1 VSDDMS
7 GGRRAKI
14 VCTLGP
20 ATSTPDQVAGLVTAG
35 MDVARLNMSHGSQ
48 DGHLAVYQRVR
59 AASDASGHSVG
70 VLVDLQGPKIRLG
83 TFGGGPVRLIPGQEF
98 TISIRPVPGDEH
110 EVATTYPG
118 LAGDVRAG
126 DTVLVDDGRV
136 VLDVQAVHD
145 GRIRTRVVTGGVVSD
160 HKGLNLP
167 GLQVS
172 VPALT
177 AKDEAD
183 LRWAL
188 RLRADM
194 IALSFVQGPADAGPA
209 RKIMDE
215 ACVRLPLI
223 AKIEKPQALDT
234 LDEIV
239 DAFDGIMVARGDL
252 GVELPLEQ
260 VPMAQKRIITRA
272 RDKAK
277 PVIVATQMLESMI
290 SAPRPTRAEASDV
303 ANAVLDGADALMLS
317 AETSVG
323 SYPAD
328 AVATMARIITA
339 AERDYLRPAASLP
352 TVPATTVPAT
362 TVPATTVPATTVP
375 ASIGGAIARAAAEV
389 GAVAGARALVAFTI
403 TGETARRL
411 ARYRSPIPLLA
422 FTPQPAT
429 RSQLALTW
437 GVETFIVPPAR
448 HTDEMVRQVE
458 DALLQIGR
466 CEKGDRV
473 VIVAGS
479 PPGTPGRTNALRV
492 HTIGDAAALGAG
504 LA

>member
-1 VSDDMS
+1 MTS
-7 GGRRAKI
+7 GRRAKI

-20 ATSTPDQVAGLVTAG
+20 ATSTPDQVAGLVAAG
-35 MDVARLNMSHGSQ
+35 MDVARLNMSHGTQ
-48 DGHLAVYQRVR
+48 DAHLAVYRQVR
-59 AASDASGHSVG
+59 AASDAAGHSVG

-83 TFGGGPVRLIPGQEF
+83 TFPGGPVRLAAGQEF
-98 TISIRPVPGDEH
+98 SISVRPVAGDEH
-110 EVATTYPG
+110 QATTTYPG
-118 LAGDVRAG
+118 LAGDVKAG

-136 VLDVQAVHD
+136 VLHVTGVQD
-145 GRIRTRVVTGGVVSD
+145 GWVRTRVITGGPVSD

-167 GLQVS
+167 GVPVS

-177 AKDEAD
+177 AKDQAD

-215 ACVRLPLI
+215 AGVRLPLI

-234 LDEIV
+234 LEEIV
-239 DAFDGIMVARGDL
+239 AAFDGIMVARGDL

-260 VPMAQKRIITRA
+260 VPMAQKRIIARA

-323 SYPAD
+323 GYPAG
-328 AVATMARIITA
+328 AVATMARVITA
-339 AERDYLRPAASLP
+339 AERDYLGPAPALP
-352 TVPATTVPAT
+352 PVSANTVPATT
-362 TVPATTVPATTVP
+362 
-375 ASIGGAIARAAAEV
+375 GGAIARAAAEV
-389 GAVAGARALVAFTI
+389 GAVTGARALVAFTI

-466 CEKGDRV
+466 CEKGDKV

-492 HTIGDAAALGAG
+492 HTIGDSAALGAG

>member
-1 VSDDMS
+1 MS
-7 GGRRAKI
+7 SGHETGTGGGGSGRRAKI

-20 ATSTPDQVAGLVTAG
+20 ATSTPDQVASLVAAG

-48 DGHLAVYQRVR
+48 DGHLAVYRRVR

-70 VLVDLQGPKIRLG
+70 VLADLQGPKIRLG
-83 TFGGGPVRLIPGQEF
+83 TFAAGPVRLSPGQEF
-98 TISIRPVPGDEH
+98 TISVRPVAGDEH
-110 EVATTYPG
+110 EVSTTYPG

-136 VLDVQAVHD
+136 VLDVQAVRD
-145 GRIRTRVVTGGVVSD
+145 GRIRTRVITGGVVSD

-167 GLQVS
+167 GVQVS

-177 AKDEAD
+177 SKDEAD

-194 IALSFVQGPADAGPA
+194 IALSFVQGPADADPP

-215 ACVRLPLI
+215 TGVRLPLI

-272 RDKAK
+272 RDRAK

-323 SYPAD
+323 HYPAG

-352 TVPATTVPAT
+352 PGLASTGPASTAPATT
-362 TVPATTVPATTVP
+362 
-375 ASIGGAIARAAAEV
+375 GGAIARAAAEV
-389 GAVAGARALVAFTI
+389 GAVVGARALVAFTI

-458 DALLQIGR
+458 DALLHIGR